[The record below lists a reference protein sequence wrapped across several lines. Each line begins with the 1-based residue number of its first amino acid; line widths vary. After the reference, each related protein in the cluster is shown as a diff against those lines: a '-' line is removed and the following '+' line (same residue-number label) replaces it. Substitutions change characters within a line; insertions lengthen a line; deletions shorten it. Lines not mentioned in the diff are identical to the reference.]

1 MDVASQWN
9 GKRHLVKHN
18 FGRLVQ
24 KGGPIPLLHWR
35 AKQAFWD
42 VLLPALKMLAKER
55 LLGVSLESGR

>member
-1 MDVASQWN
+1 
-9 GKRHLVKHN
+9 
-18 FGRLVQ
+18 
-24 KGGPIPLLHWR
+24 LLHWR